1 MPMNG
6 ASQAKLNRFPS
17 ADNKIISKNET
28 STHNCFPEHD
38 LSPLPKAL
46 CLKTF
51 AASNYKN
58 F

>member
-1 MPMNG
+1 MNG